1 MFNWKASGTKTLPLL
16 QNEFKLIVIVCVENR
31 PKAFMTTEN
40 EMVKLNSFSFDKMR
54 DASKYQIRWNHSP
67 CPFLFLFFVSLSL
80 SHTYSLS
87 ACVKWWISN
96 FNHIKL
102 FFGCRF
108 LRLIQVKCPFL
119 SVTFSQSYIL
129 FFLLSSFERYVR
141 KWKKRNIIIK
151 TSRQYRAK

>member
-102 FFGCRF
+102 FLGVVFFDWFKWNVHVSLLRF
-108 LRLIQVKCPFL
+108 HSLIFY
-119 SVTFSQSYIL
+119 SFS
-129 FFLLSSFERYVR
+129 FLLSKDMFVSE
-141 KWKKRNIIIK
+141 KKG
-151 TSRQYRAK
+151 T

>member
-67 CPFLFLFFVSLSL
+67 CPFLFLFFVSISL
-80 SHTYSLS
+80 LHIYSLS

-102 FFGCRF
+102 FFW
-108 LRLIQVKCPFL
+108 V
-119 SVTFSQSYIL
+119 SFSSTDSSEMSISLCYVFTVLYSIL
-129 FFLLSSFERYVR
+129 FAFFFR
-141 KWKKRNIIIK
+141 KIC
-151 TSRQYRAK
+151 S